1 MSKQLIVPAGVD
13 ATLFR
18 VAPLLMMSPA
28 LMSLA
33 VIPWSRSLAARNINV
48 GLLMIFAFGSIN
60 VMAIMLGGWASRNKY
75 AIISAARVVSQN
87 VAYEIPML
95 LVVITMIMV
104 TGTMNLSE
112 IVTQQAGGFWHWNIF
127 RVWINP
133 LMPVTF
139 LIFFT
144 CMLAETNRAPFD
156 MAEAESELVAGAYTE
171 YSGMGFGVFFMAEYA
186 NILLGCA
193 LATVLFLGG
202 WQSPFGTCWRVAEP
216 PRHPDWVF
224 WFFLKMYFLVFS
236 VVWIRWT
243 FPRTQFYGLLNLS
256 WKILIPVSLVTLIL
270 SSAMI
275 KLFHSMKNSLKEIA
289 TGFNSLITGMRITIG
304 QFFKPTVTVQYPHE
318 SLKMP
323 ERFRG
328 HIELVRDP
336 DDRES
341 HLFRLQAVRARLP
354 ERLHHRRR
362 RQAGRRQEEVRYPI
376 HPRLHQVQ
384 PLRLLCRSLPRRRD
398 PLLARV
404 QPGQHEQRG
413 LHHGPLQAPGR

>member
-1 MSKQLIVPAGVD
+1 MIQSIQHTLAGLWPEPLRLVLFLVGILSFVGLNAAYLVWVERKGAGRFQRRPGPTEVGYAGLLQPVADAAKLMSKQLIVPAGVD

-18 VAPLLMMSPA
+18 IAPLLMMSPA

-33 VIPWSRSLAARNINV
+33 VIPWGQSLAARNLNV

-60 VMAIMLGGWASRNKY
+60 VMAIMLGGWSSRNKY

-112 IVTQQAGGFWHWNIF
+112 IVTQQAGGFWHWNFF

-202 WQSPFGTCWRVAEP
+202 WQSPIGHLLGDGQSTL
-216 PRHPDWVF
+216 DILIGVF
-224 WFFLKMYFLVFS
+224 WFFVKMYFLVFS

-270 SSAMI
+270 SSVMI
-275 KLFHSMKNSLKEIA
+275 KLFH
-289 TGFNSLITGMRITIG
+289 
-304 QFFKPTVTVQYPHE
+304 Q
-318 SLKMP
+318 
-323 ERFRG
+323 
-328 HIELVRDP
+328 
-336 DDRES
+336 
-341 HLFRLQAVRARLP
+341 
-354 ERLHHRRR
+354 
-362 RQAGRRQEEVRYPI
+362 
-376 HPRLHQVQ
+376 
-384 PLRLLCRSLPRRRD
+384 
-398 PLLARV
+398 
-404 QPGQHEQRG
+404 
-413 LHHGPLQAPGR
+413 